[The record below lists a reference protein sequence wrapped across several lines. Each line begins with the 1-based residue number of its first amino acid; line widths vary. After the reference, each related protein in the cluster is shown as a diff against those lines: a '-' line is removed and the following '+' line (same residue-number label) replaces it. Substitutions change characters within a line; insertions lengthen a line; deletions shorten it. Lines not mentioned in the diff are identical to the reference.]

1 MDYRRG
7 KNFFLIQ
14 FVLRLMYFLINSFTR
29 DSEDKVDFNQLCSY
43 PSIIANRWLSIRLE
57 IVGSVVVFFAA
68 LFAVLG
74 RETMDPAIVGLSITY
89 ALSITQTLSFLV
101 RMTAEVET
109 NIVAV
114 ERLEEYSDVKQEA
127 PWEKGEIVRLR
138 FILII

>member
-1 MDYRRG
+1 M
-7 KNFFLIQ
+7 
-14 FVLRLMYFLINSFTR
+14 
-29 DSEDKVDFNQLCSY
+29 
-43 PSIIANRWLSIRLE
+43 E

-89 ALSITQTLSFLV
+89 ALSITQTLSYLV

-114 ERLEEYSDVKQEA
+114 ERMEEYSDVKQEA
-127 PWEKGEIVRLR
+127 AWEKGQIVRVECNFL
-138 FILII
+138 